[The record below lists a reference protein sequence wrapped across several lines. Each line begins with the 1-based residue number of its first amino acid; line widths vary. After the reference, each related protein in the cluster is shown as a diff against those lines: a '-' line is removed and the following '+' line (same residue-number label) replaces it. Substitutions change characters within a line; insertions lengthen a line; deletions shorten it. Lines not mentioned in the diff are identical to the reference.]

1 MHSHC
6 SDSSSAAAG
15 KQAQALR
22 IIFLQLPSPIYTPDP
37 KALGMKGNDPVD
49 FDGLLSRIHANLLY
63 AGISVPDF
71 FNLTELT
78 QDFQCVAKY

>member
-15 KQAQALR
+15 RQAQALR

-37 KALGMKGNDPVD
+37 QALGMKGNDPVD
-49 FDGLLSRIHANLLY
+49 FSWLPSRIRTNLLY
-63 AGISVPDF
+63 GGISVPDF
-71 FNLTELT
+71 FL
-78 QDFQCVAKY
+78 

>member
-1 MHSHC
+1 
-6 SDSSSAAAG
+6 
-15 KQAQALR
+15 
-22 IIFLQLPSPIYTPDP
+22 
-37 KALGMKGNDPVD
+37 MKGNDPVD